1 MRTATINRKTGETE
15 INLTLNL
22 DSDSKIEI
30 KNGIGFFDHM
40 LNAFAKHGRFG
51 LQLTVKGDL
60 SVDPHH
66 TIEDVGIALGLAF
79 KKALANKKGIER
91 FGFSMIPLD
100 EALSRITVDLSNR
113 SYLVF
118 KADLPVIKLGEYDT
132 EVTEDF
138 FQAFAFNAE
147 MNLHA
152 EVLYGRNTHHKIETL
167 FKGLGRAMRS
177 AVTINP
183 EINGIPSTKGVL

>member
-30 KNGIGFFDHM
+30 KTGIGFFDHM

>member
-1 MRTATINRKTGETE
+1 MRTTTINRKTGETE

-30 KNGIGFFDHM
+30 KTGIGFFDHM